1 MKEKNKV
8 AIIVD
13 TSCDVPKGFLKENEI
28 DVIPMGCIIGDE
40 VHAEGDEISSQELL
54 NKVREKGVMPK
65 TSAPSVVDF
74 EEHFAKLL
82 QNADEVLS
90 LSISSGAS
98 CTYNNSVLASEKFN
112 GKVVCVDTKSLSGG
126 FGLLL
131 IKAVKLRDAGYD
143 ANHIKA
149 EILTLL
155 DKVNLSFVVD
165 TMEFL
170 YKGGRCSSMQYYG
183 AKILKIHPGITMVD
197 GKLKSNAKYFGNVNK
212 CYLKYAEDLKKK
224 YPDYDN
230 SICLVT
236 HSPMEDKNVQVV
248 IDKVKEMF
256 NFKEIY
262 EVDASSTITC
272 HCGENTLGILFIYK

>member
-8 AIIVD
+8 AILVD
-13 TSCDVPKGFLKENEI
+13 TSCDVPEGFLKENEI

-40 VHAEGDEISSQELL
+40 IFTDSREISSQELL
-54 NKVREKGVMPK
+54 NKVRDKGVMPK
-65 TSAPSVVDF
+65 TSAPSVVEF
-74 EEHFAKLL
+74 EEYFAKLL
-82 QNADEVLS
+82 ENADEVLS

-98 CTYNNSVLASEKFN
+98 CTYNNSLTASEKFN
-112 GKVVCVDTKSLSGG
+112 GKVVCIDTKSLSGG

-131 IKAVKLRDAGYD
+131 IKAVKLRDSGYD

-170 YKGGRCSSMQYYG
+170 HKGGRCTSMQYYG
-183 AKILKIHPGITMVD
+183 AKILKIHPEIVMVD
-197 GKLKSNAKYFGNVNK
+197 GKLKSNSKYFGNINK
-212 CYLKYAEDLKKK
+212 CYIKYADDLKKK

-256 NFKEIY
+256 DFKEIY
-262 EVDASSTITC
+262 DVNASSTITC